1 MRSRGESRTIICP
14 FDPTYKDRWKEIV
27 REFDGELPYEMTF
40 YQDEWNSVIQTNAIT
55 TRDDYL
61 KVSRVGRGT
70 RLDQR
75 ARAEIWKVFEAF
87 RENLD
92 EHGLLE
98 TDDFFQAASDILE
111 LNKNA
116 QLHPYKAVIVD
127 EAQDMGP
134 QTFRLIRQMLP
145 EFDEQPAKN
154 SLYIVGDGHQ
164 AIYGKGVILS
174 QCGINIVGRGRKLRV
189 NYRTSEE
196 IRRWVFAIL
205 DGIDINDLDEGQD
218 DDRGYRS
225 LFYGPEPEI
234 VNSKNSAG
242 EFKKFLDWIRQFES
256 DDEKEIQLG
265 DICVIG
271 RTRKEVKKI
280 KDFLDENDYKIYELK
295 RRNID
300 DRRHGGIRVATMH
313 RVKGLEFKAVA
324 IVSLNKDIVPD
335 ATSLKSAPDEAT
347 KEDILKAE
355 RMLLYVASTRAK
367 NQLMISSF
375 GKPSIILTEQ
385 ISEI

>member
-1 MRSRGESRTIICP
+1 MRSRGESRTIIYP
-14 FDPTYKDRWKEIV
+14 FDPTYKDCWKEIV
-27 REFDGELPYEMTF
+27 REFVGELPYEMTF

-98 TDDFFQAASDILE
+98 TDDFFQATSDILE

-154 SLYIVGDGHQ
+154 SLYMVGDGHQ

-174 QCGINIVGRGRKLRV
+174 QCGINIVGRGRKLIV

-196 IRRWVFAIL
+196 IRRWAFAIL
-205 DGIDINDLDEGQD
+205 DGIDINDSDEGQD
-218 DDRGYRS
+218 DGRGYRS
-225 LFYGPEPEI
+225 LFNGPEPEI

-242 EFKKFLDWIRQFES
+242 EFKKLLDWIRQFES